1 MSDQTPQSEHP
12 ASGASEIARLNDWLR
27 ENITSPGSN
36 RVVMTIGIAALIG
49 DVNLFRGFRKRAEL
63 LRGVRDFDGFDEA
76 INPYGERDMGKFEFE
91 DTACYWK
98 IDYYNVDLSAGSENP
113 ADALV
118 TTRVLTIMR
127 VDER

>member
-1 MSDQTPQSEHP
+1 
-12 ASGASEIARLNDWLR
+12 
-27 ENITSPGSN
+27 
-36 RVVMTIGIAALIG
+36 
-49 DVNLFRGFRKRAEL
+49 
-63 LRGVRDFDGFDEA
+63 VRDFDGFDEA